1 MMILGI
7 IIGSVFVLAIGVI
20 GAVTY
25 AMGSTEQVDIVRA
38 ERGRIHGSFREERIR
53 PLDRFFQRTRLGR
66 ALTTNLTQANLRSI
80 YAVEYFGVAVV
91 ACVVVVLVAAQYVA
105 LFYAFALGAL
115 VLFLSWKIL
124 DGLKERQRE
133 KFILQLPEFARI
145 MANSTGAGLSIQ
157 TALGVAASEL
167 PDPAGREFA
176 ALKREIEIGTP
187 LDLAL
192 ERMSDRISG
201 RDLDVLVSTL
211 VIAQRS
217 GGSLISSLRGM
228 SDTLEFRKETKR
240 EVKTL
245 VSQSSY
251 TGYLVAAFGVGFVLL
266 LSSMHDTL
274 LHDLTSTLIG
284 QIAMAFA
291 AVCYTIGII
300 AIQRLVKVKL

>member
-1 MMILGI
+1 M
-7 IIGSVFVLAIGVI
+7 
-20 GAVTY
+20 
-25 AMGSTEQVDIVRA
+25 
-38 ERGRIHGSFREERIR
+38 
-53 PLDRFFQRTRLGR
+53 
-66 ALTTNLTQANLRSI
+66 TTNLIQANLRSI
-80 YAVEYFGVAVV
+80 YAVEYFGIAVV
-91 ACVVVVLVAAQYVA
+91 TCFAVVLVTAQYIA
-105 LFYAFALGAL
+105 LFYAFVLGAL
-115 VLFLSWKIL
+115 VLFFAWKIL
-124 DGLKERQRE
+124 ESLKERQRE
-133 KFILQLPEFARI
+133 KFIQQLPEFARI

-240 EVKTL
+240 EVATL

-266 LSSMHDTL
+266 LSTMHDTL

-284 QIAMAFA
+284 QIAMGFA
-291 AVCYTIGII
+291 TVCYTIGII

>member
-1 MMILGI
+1 MILGI
-7 IIGSVFVLAIGVI
+7 LLGTLVVLALATIGTV
-20 GAVTY
+20 VY
-25 AMGSTEQVDIVRA
+25 AMGTAEQSDLVRI
-38 ERGRIHGSFREERIR
+38 ERGRDNIPFRQEYVR
-53 PLDRFFQRTRLGR
+53 PVDRAFQKTRLGR
-66 ALTTNLTQANLRSI
+66 YLSTALIQANLRNI
-80 YAVEYFGVAVV
+80 YSVEYLAITT
-91 ACVVVVLVAAQYVA
+91 A
-105 LFYAFALGAL
+105 LCILTILCTSRFIAIFYAFALGAL
-115 VLFLSWKIL
+115 ILFFSWRLIES
-124 DGLKERQRE
+124 LKERQRE
-133 KFILQLPEFARI
+133 KFIQQLPEFARI

-167 PDPAGREFA
+167 PDPAGREFE
-176 ALKREIEIGTP
+176 ALKRELEIGTP

-192 ERMSDRISG
+192 ERMSARIPG

-266 LSSMHDTL
+266 LSSMTDGL
-274 LHDLTSTLIG
+274 LYDLTSTLIG
-284 QIAMAFA
+284 QVALVISGVLY
-291 AVCYTIGII
+291 AVGIF
-300 AIQRLVKVKL
+300 AIQRLVRIKL